1 MIDYLALEKKY
12 ELGIYAKRDIVLVKG
27 EDAKVWD
34 QDGKEYID
42 CVAGLGVGNVGHS
55 NKKVAEAISEQV
67 RKLMVCSNLFANDV
81 RALLLEKLVNI
92 APKNLTHAFLCNSG
106 AESVEAAIKFA
117 RFVTQKTDFVCAV
130 NGFHGRTMGA
140 LSATYKPKYR
150 DDFKPLIP
158 GFHHVPFNDFEKL
171 EETVSKNTAGIILEI
186 VQGEGGINIGREE
199 YFRSVKA
206 LCESKKILLII
217 DEVQTGFGRTG
228 RMFACDHFDLKPD
241 MLCLAKSIAGG
252 IPMGAVVCSEKIEIP
267 VGKHGSTFGGNPV
280 ACAGALAAID
290 FIIENKLDEQ
300 ARDKGDYFV
309 RRLKKFRL
317 NKIKEIRYLGLMIGI
332 ELKNEVKP
340 VIFELMD
347 KGILVFPAGSHVIR
361 LLPPLTISYEELDI
375 VAEKLGEVLG

>member
-1 MIDYLALEKKY
+1 M
-12 ELGIYAKRDIVLVKG
+12 
-27 EDAKVWD
+27 
-34 QDGKEYID
+34 
-42 CVAGLGVGNVGHS
+42 
-55 NKKVAEAISEQV
+55 
-67 RKLMVCSNLFANDV
+67 MVCSNLFANDV

-206 LCESKKILLII
+206 CLLYTSPSPR
-217 DEVQTGFGRTG
+217 DLSTS
-228 RMFACDHFDLKPD
+228 RMPSSA
-241 MLCLAKSIAGG
+241 
-252 IPMGAVVCSEKIEIP
+252 
-267 VGKHGSTFGGNPV
+267 
-280 ACAGALAAID
+280 
-290 FIIENKLDEQ
+290 
-300 ARDKGDYFV
+300 
-309 RRLKKFRL
+309 
-317 NKIKEIRYLGLMIGI
+317 
-332 ELKNEVKP
+332 
-340 VIFELMD
+340 
-347 KGILVFPAGSHVIR
+347 
-361 LLPPLTISYEELDI
+361 
-375 VAEKLGEVLG
+375 